1 MNDMTQQRLAGLL
14 QANSMTPELLQQ
26 DTLSQL
32 FLAQMRIALYGG
44 TSSIPVLPTFLKPFG
59 TLPEDTPVAV
69 AEIDDR
75 EVRVSLVTFSGGQAK
90 ITDRDSFPVPGRDYP
105 APLSDLLF
113 AVAELSQ
120 PLLDRAKALALC
132 LPFPIDYDWQ
142 GDGSIRSFPPTMTVS
157 DFAGKPVLAALTEE
171 WKSRDLTPPPMTLVS
186 LPAAVQLAAGA
197 LNPGQMR
204 YVSLT
209 WGSIFDLGFTA
220 PGSIVVRQPGTPPA
234 LTPFACGFG
243 HAQCVPFGLV
253 DLIQDRDSA
262 APGQD
267 LLLKMLSTEHLGDV
281 YRLTMIKASERK
293 LLTFGGSRDILSM
306 RRLDLATMTEF
317 LADPQNG
324 GTLAHYFREGED
336 RTVALA
342 VADAVLDRAARL
354 ACAAL
359 GTVLQFI
366 GGGQDPEAPVCV
378 ALHGEAFQ
386 CAPLMQ
392 AFQARVQ
399 SELTDH
405 GLHLTLWQ
413 GEDAPAT
420 GAAAAAL
427 YAL

>member
-1 MNDMTQQRLAGLL
+1 MHEPIQTKLTPLL
-14 QANSMTPELLQQ
+14 RANSMTPEVLQQ

-32 FLAQMRIALYGG
+32 FLAQMRVALYGG

-59 TLPEDTPVAV
+59 TLREDTPVAV
-69 AEIDDR
+69 AEVDDR
-75 EVRVSLVTFSGGQAK
+75 EVRVSLVTFSGGQA
-90 ITDRDSFPVPGRDYP
+90 TVSDQDSFPVPGREYP
-105 APLSDLLF
+105 APLADLLF
-113 AVAELSQ
+113 AVAELTQ

-142 GDGSIRSFPPTMTVS
+142 GDGTIRSFPATMTVS
-157 DFAGKPVLAALTEE
+157 DFQQKPVLAALAEE

-197 LNPGQMR
+197 LHPGQKR
-204 YVSLT
+204 YVSLV
-209 WGSIFDLGFTA
+209 WDSVFDLGFTA
-220 PGSIVVRQPGTPPA
+220 PGSIVVRQAGTPPA

-267 LLLKMLSTEHLGDV
+267 LLLKMLSTEHLGDI

-306 RRLDLATMTEF
+306 RRLDLATVTEF

-336 RTVALA
+336 CTVALA

-359 GTVLQFI
+359 ETVLTFL
-366 GGGQDPEAPVCV
+366 GAGQDPEAPVCV
-378 ALHGEAFQ
+378 ALHGAAFQ
-386 CAPLMQ
+386 CAPLLQ
-392 AFQARVQ
+392 AFQTRVQ
-399 SELTDH
+399 TELTQR
-405 GLHLTLWQ
+405 GRHLTLWQ
-413 GEDAPAT
+413 GENAPAV